1 MPLKVLLVFRSE
13 SPIKVSQLK
22 PKTIHGLFFGLL
34 KEETGELF
42 HSGRVK
48 PFSLF
53 FTPYFRFPEREVSK
67 FTVELNLLDIS
78 LFRHFSNS
86 VLIERRKNEL
96 NVEGVPVSLVN
107 VKPLSVVTYSSLL
120 ENAAPGQDF
129 VVDFLTPT
137 SFKRGKFD
145 YILPE
150 PELLFKSLLRKWN
163 AFSPEKI
170 GWELL
175 DFVRKHVFVSGLW
188 INSYKTE
195 ISEKAKIVGFRGR
208 VYFYSDRLSEETKL
222 LRALLK
228 FSEFSGVGRKS
239 TMGFGKTRLEEKS
252 EAKELI

>member
-13 SPIKVSQLK
+13 SPIKISYLK
-22 PKTIHGLFFGLL
+22 PKTVHGLFFGLL
-34 KEETGELF
+34 GEETGELF
-42 HSGRVK
+42 HSGRIK
-48 PFSLF
+48 SFSLF

-78 LFRHFSNS
+78 LFRYFSND
-86 VLIERRKNEL
+86 VLIENRGKEL
-96 NVEGVPVSLVN
+96 SVEGIPVFLIN
-107 VKPLSVVTYSSLL
+107 VKPLSVINYSSLL
-120 ENAAPGQDF
+120 ENSTLGQDF
-129 VVDFLTPT
+129 IVDFLTPT

-163 AFSPEKI
+163 IFSPEKI

-175 DFVRKHVFVSGLW
+175 DFVKKHIFVSGLW
-188 INSYKTE
+188 IKSYKTE
-195 ISEKAKIVGFRGR
+195 ISEKARILGFRGR
-208 VYFYSDRLSEETKL
+208 VYFYADKPSEETRL

-239 TMGFGKTRLEEKS
+239 TMGFGKARLEELNS
-252 EAKELI
+252 

>member
-13 SPIKVSQLK
+13 SPIKVYQLK

-34 KEETGELF
+34 REETGELF
-42 HSGRVK
+42 HSGRIK

-78 LFRHFSNS
+78 LFRHFSND
-86 VLIERRKNEL
+86 VLIENRGKEL
-96 NVEGVPVSLVN
+96 NIGGIPVSLIN
-107 VKPLSVVTYSSLL
+107 VKPLSVVNYSSLL
-120 ENAAPGQDF
+120 ENATACQDF

-137 SFKRGKFD
+137 SFKRGAFD

-150 PELLFKSLLRKWN
+150 PELIFKSLLKKWN
-163 AFSPEKI
+163 TFSPEKI

-175 DFVRKHVFVSGLW
+175 EFVKKHVFVSGLW

-195 ISEKAKIVGFRGR
+195 ISEKAKILGFRGR
-208 VYFYSDRLSEETKL
+208 VYLYSNKLSEETKL
-222 LRALLK
+222 LKALLK

-252 EAKELI
+252 ETKELV

>member
-34 KEETGELF
+34 GEETGELF
-42 HSGRVK
+42 HSGRIK

-53 FTPYFRFPEREVSK
+53 FTPYFRFPEREISR

-78 LFRHFSNS
+78 LFRHFSND
-86 VLIERRKNEL
+86 VLTENRRKEL
-96 NVEGVPVSLVN
+96 NVDGIPVSLIN

-120 ENAAPGQDF
+120 ESSTSGQDF

-137 SFKRGKFD
+137 SFRRGKFD

-175 DFVRKHVFVSGLW
+175 DFVKKYVFVSGLW
-188 INSYKTE
+188 INSFKTE

-208 VYFYSDRLSEETKL
+208 VYFYSERPSEETKL
-222 LRALLK
+222 LKALLK
-228 FSEFSGVGRKS
+228 FSEFSGIGRKS
-239 TMGFGKTRLEEKS
+239 TMGFGKTRFDEPGS
-252 EAKELI
+252 